1 MQGNKEQMSKSSKI
15 SCKSAEENRNTNQL
29 SGSMPNETFDL
40 PLSGAIGYLTW
51 CQDGYFVRPKS
62 PTKCICSYTA
72 FLLLN
77 CSTEDDEDSLLLIAQ
92 IYQLCELKKLKK

>member
-40 PLSGAIGYLTW
+40 PLSGAIGNLTW
-51 CQDGYFVRPKS
+51 CQDGYLSDQKVQQNVYVH
-62 PTKCICSYTA
+62 IQHSY
-72 FLLLN
+72 
-77 CSTEDDEDSLLLIAQ
+77 
-92 IYQLCELKKLKK
+92 Y

>member
-15 SCKSAEENRNTNQL
+15 SCKSAEENRNTNQM
-29 SGSMPNETFDL
+29 SNETLDL

-77 CSTEDDEDSLLLIAQ
+77 CITEDEDSLLLIAQ